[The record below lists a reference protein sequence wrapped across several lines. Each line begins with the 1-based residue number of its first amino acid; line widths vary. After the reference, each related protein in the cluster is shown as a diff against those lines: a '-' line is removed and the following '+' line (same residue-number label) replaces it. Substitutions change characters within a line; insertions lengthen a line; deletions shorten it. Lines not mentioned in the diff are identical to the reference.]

1 MNESNRP
8 NPIEPISNQEAL
20 ILLQEQNKNYRE
32 LLKQKDDELR
42 ASRIQGAKNARMVD
56 EYRDIIQLIKDV
68 RNDVLHRD

>member
-20 ILLQEQNKNYRE
+20 ILLQEQSKNYRE
-32 LLKQKDDELR
+32 LLKQKDAELR
-42 ASRIQGAKNARMVD
+42 SLRIQGERNARMVD